1 VALVATLPP
10 GLPGQPVIV
19 YLDGPGTSG
28 TYPVAGG
35 TLQDGAT
42 VFAVVIEP
50 THMPLTGIYLVT
62 AEVPGASPLATGRFT
77 ITSLP

>member
-1 VALVATLPP
+1 
-10 GLPGQPVIV
+10 
-19 YLDGPGTSG
+19 
-28 TYPVAGG
+28 VAGG